1 MKLWLVVLHRPI
13 IWISTATLGIS
24 DAVGWIAS
32 SSTAWLF
39 DITSIQSAGCW
50 PHIPSS
56 LWKIL
61 LVSGIIAWIPPVLH
75 RIEQLRLLSDR
86 ALGILVLSSS
96 FLWRQLILTF
106 MLILSSS
113 MHFHITFMLSI
124 LFSFAACNQAIVCR
138 LWPSTWHQVSIDVLR
153 IAYHWFVLFIAVFNW
168 LLAIVVKLLSIFVDL
183 WRVMSVL
190 LGSYARDIA
199 AIVHKVL
206 IDVWKPRVVNR
217 RYHLRSC

>member
-1 MKLWLVVLHRPI
+1 MKLWLVVLHGPI
-13 IWISTATLGIS
+13 VWISAATLGIS

-32 SSTAWLF
+32 NSTAWAF
-39 DITSIQSAGCW
+39 DITSVQGAGCW
-50 PHIPSS
+50 PRIPSS

-96 FLWRQLILTF
+96 FLRRQLILTF
-106 MLILSSS
+106 MLILSPS

-124 LFSFAACNQAIVCR
+124 LLSFAACNETIVCR
-138 LWPSTWHQVSIDVLR
+138 LRPSTWHQVSIDVLR
-153 IAYHWFVLFIAVFNW
+153 IAHHWLVLFIAVFNW
-168 LLAIVVKLLSIFVDL
+168 LLAIVVELLSIFVDL

-190 LGSYARDIA
+190 LGSYACDVA

-206 IDVWKPRVVNR
+206 VDVWEPRVVNG